1 MKRWNGLV
9 LIEKNNILFFGLGYM
24 CGFMS
29 LFLYQIYI
37 VLKEDWLKKETKKD
51 NKFRKE
57 LDKILAYYTFESDK
71 AVEEIMGLIYEYYD
85 EKMISNDKK

>member
-1 MKRWNGLV
+1 
-9 LIEKNNILFFGLGYM
+9 M